1 MAEIKKST
9 IVIPE
14 VTRVEGHSAVTVDIL
29 DGKVE
34 NVKLDVFEGTRYFEK
49 IVVGHKYDEMAHL
62 TSRICAICSTGHVLA
77 SIFAIENLLDY
88 KADEKTTL
96 LRELM
101 HLGMIIESHATH
113 LCALVLP
120 DFLGVEDLIAFA
132 DKHKEEFAL
141 WTFLRT
147 LGNDVQYM
155 VGGRSFHPVNLHVFK
170 LSSHPGGE
178 ALKAMA
184 GRLKEAREKALFLAQ
199 VFLDLKLPA
208 IPSFEPEYLAL
219 DYDSTTYGYFGT
231 RVKSSQSWLR
241 SIEEY
246 RDYLGEYPVAYSHA
260 KKSGNVAKP
269 FMVGAIAR
277 LRFHSEKLG
286 REARQLFLSSDL
298 AKGSCNTML
307 NNLAQSIE
315 LVDAVY
321 RAQTICEML
330 GQIEDAELASLD
342 GQSRFAA
349 KGGNEMDVL
358 REKLPGAAVG
368 AVECPRGTLYHY
380 YDLDE
385 KGLVRGADLIT
396 PSAQNTQRIESDI
409 RNTVEAR
416 IAEVDDLSRQSL
428 LQSDLETLVRAYD
441 PCNTCA
447 THAVTIRVEK
457 R

>member
-77 SIFAIENLLDY
+77 SIFAIENLLGY
-88 KADEKTTL
+88 RADEKTTL
-96 LRELM
+96 FRELM

-120 DFLGVEDLIAFA
+120 DFLGVEDLISFA

-170 LSSHPGGE
+170 LSSHPSGE

-184 GRLKEAREKALFLAQ
+184 VRLKEAREKALYLAQ

-219 DYDSTTYGYFGT
+219 DYDSPTYGYFGT
-231 RVKSSQSWLR
+231 RVKSSKSWLR

-260 KKSGNVAKP
+260 KKSGNAAQP

-286 REARQLFLSSDL
+286 REARQLFLSSEL

-315 LVDAVY
+315 LVEAVY
-321 RAQTICEML
+321 RAQAICETL
-330 GQIEDAELASLD
+330 LQIEEDEKASPGEARNENETSIDRLLD
-342 GQSRFAA
+342 
-349 KGGNEMDVL
+349 
-358 REKLPGAAVG
+358 KLPGAAVG

-385 KGLVRGADLIT
+385 KGLVRAADLIT

-409 RNTVEAR
+409 RNTVESR
-416 IAEVDDLSRQSL
+416 IAEVDDAARQSL
-428 LQSDLETLVRAYD
+428 LQADLETLVRAYD

-447 THAVTIRVEK
+447 THAVSIRVAK